1 MPQKKER
8 DLTTIVLAFVA
19 IGSLLV
25 AGYSARV
32 ASHSYDLNEKLVDF
46 QIEQFETQN
55 NLTNKQLELMNL
67 QYDFE
72 TSPDVYFTI
81 KPKKWQNRHKEGYT
95 VDRDTFLSDRTIE
108 IIVGNSGFKPIY
120 VWSVSSY
127 DDCSDV
133 KGSRVVGLLDI
144 EGMQNAPIK
153 PYEDFNHTTDLL
165 KNVEF
170 DEKHECTIYFD
181 LRTNVGTYSK
191 KITMQN

>member
-1 MPQKKER
+1 
-8 DLTTIVLAFVA
+8 LIAIVGLVVA
-19 IGSLLV
+19 INNATV
-25 AGYSARV
+25 AIN
-32 ASHSYDLNEKLVDF
+32 SYNLNYKLVDS
-46 QIEQFETQN
+46 QLKQFEIQN
-55 NLTNKQLELMNL
+55 NLTNRTIELMNL

-81 KPKKWQNRHKEGYT
+81 KPKKWQNRHKGGYT
-95 VDRDTFLSDRTIE
+95 VDRDTFLSDPTIE

-153 PYEDFNHTTDLL
+153 PHEDFNHTTDLL

-170 DEKHECTIYFD
+170 DKKHECTIYFD

-191 KITMQN
+191 KIIMQN